1 MILQFNIKPKNIG
14 MTRSLCDAQE
24 ECTETQKEAVKY
36 NKGPLL
42 IIAGPGTGKTRVLI
56 EKVAYLIKKEK
67 TDPESIL
74 VITFTEK
81 AAEELKN
88 RLTKCIGLDVES
100 MQVSTIHSFCNKILH
115 EYNEYHEFGADFD
128 ILDEDSQL
136 IFIRSH
142 FLQARTQQIHK
153 DERSPRCHKLL

>member
-1 MILQFNIKPKNIG
+1 MI
-14 MTRSLCDAQE
+14 RSLCDARE
-24 ECTETQKEAVKY
+24 ECTETRKEAVKY

-81 AAEELKN
+81 AAKELKN
-88 RLTKCIGLDVES
+88 RLTKLGLDVE
-100 MQVSTIHSFCNKILH
+100 
-115 EYNEYHEFGADFD
+115 
-128 ILDEDSQL
+128 
-136 IFIRSH
+136 
-142 FLQARTQQIHK
+142 RTQQSTHSAT
-153 DERSPRCHKLL
+153 RYCTNTMNTMNSAPTSTF